1 MSVQVIVQPPATLV
15 LQQDVTSANV
25 TQETTRTLEI
35 VTAGPQGPRGV
46 DGADGAAGA
55 AHDLLHDF
63 VGGVGVA
70 DVTPRGVDG
79 ADGAAGANGDGQ
91 YPVIEFA
98 FGDASPAIVLTLNP
112 ASAAEVALVQ
122 LEIEE
127 AFDGA
132 GASIAV
138 GTVADPD
145 GLMRADQNLPGE
157 VAVLETSPRVR
168 LPAGEGV
175 QLTITPGAGAS
186 QGRGKLIIQATPTA

>member
-1 MSVQVIVQPPATLV
+1 MSVQVIVQQPATLV

-35 VTAGPQGPRGV
+35 VTAGPQGPRG
-46 DGADGAAGA
+46 D
-55 AHDLLHDF
+55 
-63 VGGVGVA
+63 
-70 DVTPRGVDG
+70 DG

-157 VAVLETSPRVR
+157 VAVFETSPRVR

>member
-1 MSVQVIVQPPATLV
+1 M
-15 LQQDVTSANV
+15 TSANV

-55 AHDLLHDF
+55 
-63 VGGVGVA
+63 
-70 DVTPRGVDG
+70 
-79 ADGAAGANGDGQ
+79 NGDGQ
-91 YPVIEFA
+91 YPVSEFA

-157 VAVLETSPRVR
+157 VAVFDEFVFDHRPDVGPPLGRAGRVERPPDPRVGGDMGVERADLGLEAVQPR
-168 LPAGEGV
+168 LDLGLV
-175 QLTITPGAGAS
+175 LF
-186 QGRGKLIIQATPTA
+186 

>member
-35 VTAGPQGPRGV
+35 VTAGPQGPRG
-46 DGADGAAGA
+46 D
-55 AHDLLHDF
+55 
-63 VGGVGVA
+63 
-70 DVTPRGVDG
+70 DG

-145 GLMRADQNLPGE
+145 GLMRTDQNLPGE
-157 VAVLETSPRVR
+157 VAVFETSPRVR

-186 QGRGKLIIQATPTA
+186 QGRGNLIIQATPTA